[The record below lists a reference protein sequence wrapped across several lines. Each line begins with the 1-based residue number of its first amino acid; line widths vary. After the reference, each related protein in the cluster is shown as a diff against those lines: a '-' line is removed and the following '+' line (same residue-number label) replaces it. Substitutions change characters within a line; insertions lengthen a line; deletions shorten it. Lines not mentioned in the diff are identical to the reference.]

1 MKRGKY
7 EAPRAPKRH
16 SSKKALA
23 MLLSL
28 VLLIGCVVGGTLAW
42 LVASSETV
50 TNTFSVGDINITLS
64 ETTGTSYKILPGGTS
79 AKDPTLKIQQ
89 GSEKCWVYVLID
101 NSVVLNG
108 TVVATPNINEN
119 DWKVVDKS
127 GTKTLYRYKDVV
139 DASSAEQT
147 LGVFT
152 TVAYADTITKD
163 NINTLKDT
171 KIVITGYA
179 HQSENTTQVVADA
192 AAKAWAELGSP
203 KTN

>member
-7 EAPRAPKRH
+7 EAPYVPKRH

-28 VLLIGCVVGGTLAW
+28 VLVIGCVVGGTLAW
-42 LVASSETV
+42 LVDSSETV

-89 GSEKCWVYVLID
+89 GSEKCWVYVLVD
-101 NSVVLNG
+101 NTVVLNG
-108 TVVATPNINEN
+108 EVVATPNI
-119 DWKVVDKS
+119 DKS
-127 GTKTLYRYKDVV
+127 DWSVVETNGTKTLYRYKAVV
-139 DASSAEQT
+139 DASSVEQP
-147 LGVFT
+147 LPVFT

-163 NINTLKDT
+163 NIDTLKDT

-179 HQSENTTQVVADA
+179 HQSENTTQAVADE
-192 AAKAWAELGSP
+192 AAKAWAEF
-203 KTN
+203 

>member
-7 EAPRAPKRH
+7 EAPYVPKRH

-28 VLLIGCVVGGTLAW
+28 VLVIGCVVGGTLAW
-42 LVASSETV
+42 LVDSSETV

-89 GSEKCWVYVLID
+89 GSEKCWVYVLVD
-101 NSVVLNG
+101 NTVVLNG
-108 TVVATPNINEN
+108 EVVATPNI
-119 DWKVVDKS
+119 DKS
-127 GTKTLYRYKDVV
+127 DWSVVETNGTKTLYRYKAVV
-139 DASSAEQT
+139 DASSVEQP
-147 LGVFT
+147 LPVFT

-163 NINTLKDT
+163 NIDILKDT

-179 HQSENTTQVVADA
+179 HQSENTTQAVADE
-192 AAKAWAELGSP
+192 AAKAWAEF
-203 KTN
+203 

>member
-7 EAPRAPKRH
+7 EAPYDPKRN

-28 VLLIGCVVGGTLAW
+28 VLVIGCVAGGTLAW
-42 LVASSETV
+42 LVDSSETV
-50 TNTFSVGDINITLS
+50 TNTFSVGDINITIS

-89 GSEKCWVYVLID
+89 GSEKCWVYVLVD
-101 NSVVLNG
+101 NTVVLNG
-108 TVVATPNINEN
+108 EVVATPNI
-119 DWKVVDKS
+119 DKS
-127 GTKTLYRYKDVV
+127 DWSVVETNGTKTLYRYKAVV
-139 DASSAEQT
+139 DASSVEQP
-147 LGVFT
+147 LPVFT

-163 NINTLKDT
+163 NIDTLKDT

-179 HQSENTTQVVADA
+179 HQSENTTQAVADE
-192 AAKAWAELGSP
+192 AAKAWAEF
-203 KTN
+203 